1 MRKEWTELMG
11 PGHKLLKCPAQSTKP
26 RADPQSGVTPRT
38 PGPGDWRGLV
48 LAVTVIYTELL
59 CTGLYS
65 GAGEHVT
72 RCFLAETP

>member
-26 RADPQSGVTPRT
+26 RADPQSGVTPR
-38 PGPGDWRGLV
+38 PGAWP
-48 LAVTVIYTELL
+48 LAGAHAGRHLIYTELL

-72 RCFLAETP
+72 RRFLAETP